1 MIPTLG
7 PTRALPACACPLL
20 ARHSTASSTAAA
32 PSSRPTPSRRGS
44 VLSAAAAAVLTE
56 QPPSGSPTLS
66 RRGSALSA
74 AAAALTVRAAESCRS
89 LEGPGVAR
97 DIRAVLEHCANA
109 TPAPAE
115 EPAEESTEEWRP
127 EGERAEGWTAAQLE
141 GFAASRRGAV
151 HRATVGKL
159 DTQGSIR
166 LAQRHRRAGACAA
179 GKRSPRGAGS
189 FGASCCASNS
199 Q

>member
-66 RRGSALSA
+66 
-74 AAAALTVRAAESCRS
+74 CHS

-179 GKRSPRGAGS
+179 GKRSPRGADS

>member
-1 MIPTLG
+1 MIPTL
-7 PTRALPACACPLL
+7 RRCLVPACLDASARSALNSPL
-20 ARHSTASSTAAA
+20 AAAAA

-89 LEGPGVAR
+89 LEGPGVA
-97 DIRAVLEHCANA
+97 NA

-115 EPAEESTEEWRP
+115 EPAEESTEERRS